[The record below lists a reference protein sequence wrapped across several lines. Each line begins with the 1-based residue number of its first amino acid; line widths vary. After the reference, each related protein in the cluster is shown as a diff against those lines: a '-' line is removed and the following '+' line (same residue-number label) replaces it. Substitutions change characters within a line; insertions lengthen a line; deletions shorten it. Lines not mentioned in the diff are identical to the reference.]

1 MVKESKKKKKKNKT
15 KNHNSTHIVVQM
27 LALLFL
33 IAAVCGD
40 VYKPHRKGEVLTVPL
55 KRLARD
61 PAVVAHEVAY
71 LRKAQATRS
80 WRVSLHRLSF
90 VCLFVCLL
98 CSLSSFSLLFQFPFS
113 SLSLCFVFFSIIDF
127 EVFF

>member
-1 MVKESKKKKKKNKT
+1 
-15 KNHNSTHIVVQM
+15 M

-80 WRVSLHRLSF
+80 WRVSPHRLSF
-90 VCLFVCLL
+90 VCLFVCLFVVFTFFL
-98 CSLSSFSLLFQFPFS
+98 FSSFSISLFVTFPLL
-113 SLSLCFVFFSIIDF
+113 CVIFFHRF
-127 EVFF
+127 RGFF